1 MQNSTIQRSVAG
13 LAAPDIGRGWFI
25 ALGLVLVVIG
35 AASLLFPFLA
45 AWSLEFAVGASLI
58 AGGLLTLIHAVR
70 VRGWRGTALQGLIAL
85 LYIGGGLIF
94 LTNPFAGLLA
104 LTVMFGAFFAADG
117 VARILLAFRIRPQ
130 RAWWLFLASGL
141 LALALGILVL
151 LGLPSGW
158 SVAFLGI
165 FVGINLIFTGASFAC
180 CTGGDSREATQGSPA
195 D

>member
-1 MQNSTIQRSVAG
+1 MQNRTITG
-13 LAAPDIGRGWFI
+13 PAARLGPPDIGRGWFI
-25 ALGLVLVVIG
+25 ALGIVLVVIG
-35 AASLLFPFLA
+35 AASVLFPFLA
-45 AWSLEFAVGASLI
+45 AWSLEFAVGVALI
-58 AGGLLTLIHAVR
+58 AGGVLTLVHAVR
-70 VRGWRGTALQGLIAL
+70 VRGWRGTALQGLLAL
-85 LYIGGGLIF
+85 LYIGGGIIF

-141 LALALGILVL
+141 LALLLGVLVL

-165 FVGINLIFTGASFAC
+165 FVGINLIFTGVSFAC
-180 CTGGDSREATQGSPA
+180 CTGSDSRPA
-195 D
+195 AAISE